1 MLTARSISAAGFC
14 LAPAHQRTATKFR
27 ISTGGSK
34 RARHTTLAVTS
45 KLVLVPTGDGSTKH
59 LEEPVSLPEEIE
71 LKDGVFE
78 VGREEPADVVIPIP
92 TVSGRHALL
101 RITGTKVQVTDL
113 GSTNGTYLDEE
124 ELPTNRA
131 AEVYVGSRITF
142 GDASLAMFELVER
155 PEDVTDVAADTEQEN
170 VVSV

>member
-1 MLTARSISAAGFC
+1 MISARSLNTSGFC
-14 LAPAHQRTATKFR
+14 LAPAYQRNATRLR
-27 ISTGGSK
+27 ITTGGGK
-34 RARHTTLAVTS
+34 RTRQTTLAVAN
-45 KLVLVPTGDGSTKH
+45 KLILVPTGDGSTKH
-59 LEEPVSLPEEIE
+59 LDGPVSLPEEIE

-101 RITGTKVQVTDL
+101 RINGTKVQVTDL

-124 ELPTNRA
+124 ELATNRA

-155 PEDVTDVAADTEQEN
+155 PDDVTDVAADTEPEN
-170 VVSV
+170 VVRA

>member
-1 MLTARSISAAGFC
+1 MSLSAAGFC
-14 LAPAHQRTATKFR
+14 LAPGHQRSVSRIR
-27 ISTGGSK
+27 ISTGGSS
-34 RARHTTLAVTS
+34 RVRRTPFAVAN

-59 LEEPVSLPEEIE
+59 LDEPVSLPEEIE

-101 RITGTKVQVTDL
+101 RINGTKVQVTDL
-113 GSTNGTYLDEE
+113 GSTNGTYLDED

-131 AEVYVGSRITF
+131 ADVYIGSRITF

-155 PEDVTDVAADTEQEN
+155 PDDVTDVAADTAPEN
-170 VVSV
+170 VVSA